1 MAYSV
6 YQLGSS
12 KPLYDNS
19 ASTQK
24 KRLVKYFENNPR
36 LSTIEARDK
45 MGILHPGGRI
55 NELRAKG
62 YLIETH
68 WTNETDANGVL
79 HRVGLYVYQGPMMRS
94 KEELRALSKEYA
106 ESFDKPKQLRQNQN
120 ILSKQL
126 NKAIRIRR
134 YHAK

>member
-1 MAYSV
+1 MAYNA

-24 KRLVKYFENNPR
+24 KRLVKYFEKNTR
-36 LSTIEARDK
+36 LSTMEARNK
-45 MGILHPGGRI
+45 MVILHPGGRI

-68 WTNETDANGVL
+68 WTNEIDANGVP
-79 HRVGLYVYQGPMMRS
+79 HRVGLYVYQGKQEVS
-94 KEELRALSKEYA
+94 HEA
-106 ESFDKPKQLRQNQN
+106 E
-120 ILSKQL
+120 
-126 NKAIRIRR
+126 
-134 YHAK
+134 